1 MDDLTFRRTIYAD
14 PNCADEEVIQA
25 AQEDAKKQ
33 QFWNDVK
40 QLDESIAKAASIAVP
55 DNLAEKLILKQSTE
69 VVKTQRAKSRIHLA
83 VAASVAFVIGISFSL
98 FQQPQGIDLGEHAL
112 AHVTQEG
119 NGYALQVNGDFAL
132 DNVNVQLANLGAEFT
147 QKVGRIYYANFCV
160 FDNVR
165 SFHLVL
171 ESEDGEK
178 VTVFVVPQTN
188 DMHSEENFSGHHLKG
203 QMFTSH
209 QANVIVVGEH
219 DKSVGKMKEKL
230 QKTLRFSA

>member
-14 PNCADEEVIQA
+14 PNCADDDVIQA
-25 AQEDAKKQ
+25 AKEDPQKQ
-33 QFWNDVK
+33 QFWDEVK
-40 QLDESIAKAASIAVP
+40 QLDESIAKAASISVP
-55 DNLAEKLILKQSTE
+55 DNLAEKLILRQSTE
-69 VVKTQRAKSRIHLA
+69 VVKTQRTKSRIHLA
-83 VAASVAFVIGISFSL
+83 VAASVAFVIGISVSL
-98 FQQPQGIDLGEHAL
+98 FQQPTGIDLGEHAL

-119 NGYALQVNGDFAL
+119 NGYALQVDGDFSL

-147 QKVGRIYYANFCV
+147 QKVGRIYFANFCV

-165 SFHLVL
+165 SFHMVL

-178 VTVFVVPQTN
+178 ITVFVVPQTN
-188 DMHSEENFSGHHLKG
+188 DMHSNENFSGNHLKG
-203 QMFTSH
+203 QMFSSH

-219 DKSVGKMKEKL
+219 GKSVGKMKEKL